1 MVNRRNLDNLTRG
14 NRPALH
20 VSEPDWNVLRG
31 LTARAEAAL
40 ADADIRTLTL
50 TTRFSS
56 AYGAAF
62 WLART
67 ALESSGY
74 RLAGGEGNRT
84 TAFQCLAHTIE
95 WDDNRWRR
103 LGDLHRLRN
112 RFDYGDI
119 VEVSEGQVD
128 TLIRD
133 ARDLLEAVKAAFPE
147 LSAAARRRV

>member
-1 MVNRRNLDNLTRG
+1 MVNCRNLDNLTRG

-20 VSEPDWNVLRG
+20 AAQPDWNVLRG
-31 LTARAEAAL
+31 LAARAEAAL
-40 ADADIRTLTL
+40 VDADVRTLAL
-50 TTRFSS
+50 STRFSS

-84 TAFQCLAHTIE
+84 TAFQCLAHTVE
-95 WDDNRWRR
+95 WEDNRWRR
-103 LGDLHRLRN
+103 LDDLHRLRN

-119 VEVSEGQVD
+119 VEVSEDQVE

-133 ARDLLEAVKAAFPE
+133 ARQLLEAVKAAFPD
-147 LSAAARRRV
+147 LSAPAP